1 MGNLSYSQ
9 LFTALPV
16 GNLVALLLLVFL
28 RIVPIIVMVPFM
40 GGRLLP
46 APMKMG
52 LSVALAIFLVPF
64 LVPQNMRDIVIGFP
78 IIPLALKELAIG
90 FMIGLLGMIPFNVA
104 TSTGAIIDHQRGSS
118 SLMVTDPTMTT
129 QTSPIGTLLNQIL
142 IVSFFSIGG
151 MHLFFET
158 LLSSFRRIPVETF
171 ISPASFSMNLF
182 WETAIGLMATLFGL
196 AVRFA
201 SPPLIAM
208 LMADIFLGIAN
219 RLAPQVQIAFL
230 GMPLKSLLGIILLF
244 IGFNFIM
251 MQMESEALLWF
262 KKIYDLF
269 KFFPIPTPAVNP
281 AAAV

>member
-1 MGNLSYSQ
+1 MDTLNYADLFTKLPTGNLM
-9 LFTALPV
+9 AM
-16 GNLVALLLLVFL
+16 LLLVLL
-28 RIVPIIVMVPFM
+28 RIVPIITMVPFM

-46 APMKMG
+46 PPLKIG
-52 LSVALAIFLVPF
+52 LAVFLTIFLFPF
-64 LVPQNMRDIVIGFP
+64 LIPLNIKDVMIGFP

-90 FMIGLLGMIPFNVA
+90 FAIGLLGMIPFTVA

-129 QTSPIGTLLNQIL
+129 QTSPIGTLLNQLL
-142 IVSFFSIGG
+142 IVAFFSIGG
-151 MHLFFET
+151 MHIFFET
-158 LLSSFRRIPVETF
+158 LLASFRQIPIESFVSPKTF
-171 ISPASFSMNLF
+171 DMNIF
-182 WETAIGLMATLFGL
+182 WETAIGLMSTLFGL

-244 IGFNFIM
+244 MGFNFIM
-251 MQMESEALLWF
+251 MQMEGQTLLWF
-262 KKIYDLF
+262 KKIYELA
-269 KFFPIPTPAVNP
+269 KVFPILSPS
-281 AAAV
+281 